1 MKETALKEKTTE
13 LKPCSLRE
21 KIAVFC
27 VGVLTQS
34 LLVYGFDYVLYPAVI
49 WKMGPVN
56 GGIVMVFLTFVDS
69 YRILRLY
76 DWSKRD
82 WLGIEALKEAKK
94 YKGTIKAGRR
104 ISWALKKSDPFAVV
118 ILSFIVDP
126 FIVVLYMRHEN
137 FRYNGLAKRDWTIF
151 LTSLAIGS
159 IYWTLAC
166 YMGIT
171 LFEWVWR
178 KFIGLSGI

>member
-1 MKETALKEKTTE
+1 MKEKTLKEEITE

-21 KIAVFC
+21 NLPVFC
-27 VGVLTQS
+27 IGVLTQS
-34 LLVYGFDYVLYPAVI
+34 LLIYGFDYVLYPAVI

-69 YRILRLY
+69 YLLLRLY

-82 WLGIEALKEAKK
+82 WLGIEAIKEAKK
-94 YKGTIKAGRR
+94 YKGTIKAVRL

-137 FRYNGLAKRDWTIF
+137 YRYNGLAKRDWIIF
-151 LTSLAIGS
+151 FTSLAIGS
-159 IYWTLAC
+159 IYWTLVC
-166 YMGIT
+166 YMGIS
-171 LFEWVWR
+171 LVEWAWKAVA
-178 KFIGLSGI
+178 G